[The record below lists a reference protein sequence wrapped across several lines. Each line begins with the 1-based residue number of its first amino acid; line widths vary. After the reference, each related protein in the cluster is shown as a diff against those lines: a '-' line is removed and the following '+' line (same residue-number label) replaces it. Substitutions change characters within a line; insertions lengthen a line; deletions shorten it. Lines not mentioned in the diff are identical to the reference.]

1 MGKEKI
7 GYRIFLF
14 GELTQIIELKLDPG
28 QKIAS
33 RAIFNNW
40 VDEGITHAKQAL
52 KNTLPTKGIVGKFMS
67 SGKIK
72 LRGQYPV
79 KYFTNYS
86 TIRKRIVLAAPH
98 ERQILPI
105 SLSSEDG
112 SFLCHKDAFVC
123 TDPGVEVTSMSGNR
137 LFSIFVGSEK
147 FNWLEF
153 RGDGFIFV
161 HVGGRFKNETL
172 NNQSLKLDRR
182 SIIGFTSGITYDRG
196 TVGVPRVKQ
205 SDTKAN
211 FQGKVSGNGTVYLQ
225 SKPYNMPK
233 RTYSLP
239 RDIRDLANIKAIQ
252 RYKGNLKKMKKF
264 QWSKLQ
270 DLIKTDRLENS
281 LKNKFIPPGRI

>member
-1 MGKEKI
+1 MEKEKI

-14 GELTQIIELKLDPG
+14 GELSQIIELELDPG

-40 VDEGITHAKQAL
+40 IDQGITHEKQAL
-52 KNTLPTKGIVGKFMS
+52 NNWMPTKGIVGKLMS
-67 SGKIK
+67 SGKTK
-72 LRGQYPV
+72 LRDQYPV
-79 KYFTNYS
+79 ACFTNS
-86 TIRKRIVLAAPH
+86 SKIRKRIVLAAPQ

-105 SLSSEDG
+105 PLSLKDG

-123 TDPGVEVTSMSGNR
+123 TDSGIELASMSGNR
-137 LFSIFVGSEK
+137 LISIFVGSEK

-161 HVGGRFKNETL
+161 HVGGRFQNEKL

-196 TVGVPRVKQ
+196 TVGMPRVKQ
-205 SDTKAN
+205 SDTKAY
-211 FQGKVSGNGTVYLQ
+211 FQGKLSGNGTVYLQ

-233 RTYSLP
+233 HTHSLS
-239 RDIRDLANIKAIQ
+239 RDMRELANIKALQ
-252 RYKGNLKKMKKF
+252 LYKGNLKKIKRF

-270 DLIKTDRLENS
+270 DLIKTDRLKNS
-281 LKNKFIPPGRI
+281 LKNKFFPPGRT

>member
-14 GELTQIIELKLDPG
+14 GELTQIIELELDPG

-33 RAIFNNW
+33 RTIFNNW
-40 VDEGITHAKQAL
+40 NDEGITYAKQAL
-52 KNTLPTKGIVGKFMS
+52 NNRMPTKGIVGKSMS

-72 LRGQYPV
+72 LGGQYPV
-79 KYFTNYS
+79 TYFTNYS
-86 TIRKRIVLAAPH
+86 TIRKRIVFAAPH

-105 SLSSEDG
+105 SLSSADG

-123 TDPGVEVTSMSGNR
+123 TDSGVEVTSMAGNR
-137 LFSIFVGSEK
+137 LISFFVGSEK
-147 FNWLEF
+147 SNWLEF

>member
-72 LRGQYPV
+72 LGGQYPV
-79 KYFTNYS
+79 TYFTNYS
-86 TIRKRIVLAAPH
+86 TNRKRIVFAAPH
-98 ERQILPI
+98 GRQILPI

-123 TDPGVEVTSMSGNR
+123 TDSGVEVTSMSGNR
-137 LFSIFVGSEK
+137 LFSIFARSEK

-196 TVGVPRVKQ
+196 AVSVPKVKQ
-205 SDTKAN
+205 SDTKAH

-225 SKPYNMPK
+225 SKPYNVPK
-233 RTYSLP
+233 RTHSLP
-239 RDIRDLANIKAIQ
+239 RDIHDLAYSKAIQ
-252 RYKGNLKKMKKF
+252 LYKGNLKKLKKF